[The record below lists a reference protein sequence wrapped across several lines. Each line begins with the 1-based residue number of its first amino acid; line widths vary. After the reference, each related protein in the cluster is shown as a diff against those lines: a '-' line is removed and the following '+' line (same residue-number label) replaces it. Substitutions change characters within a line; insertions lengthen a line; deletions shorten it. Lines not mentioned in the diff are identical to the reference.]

1 MKIAASN
8 VILTNMATDAIYV
21 DVLFSVYLYR
31 KSLVS
36 HVSITYQGP
45 AGYCT
50 SNICEN
56 LSHFGLS
63 KLLCA
68 KYSFTLVLRK

>member
-31 KSLVS
+31 KSLVL
-36 HVSITYQGP
+36 HVSITYQEP

-50 SNICEN
+50 SNIFEN
-56 LSHFGLS
+56 LSHFGLT

-68 KYSFTLVLRK
+68 NFFLH